1 MKLLKSIK
9 LSVTSVTPTINE
21 INRLLKG
28 YGFTNFQI
36 QEVKDNK
43 NHYQI
48 VRENG
53 ETAKTT
59 LSEGETTFITFLYYM
74 QLIKGSFHP
83 NGITADRVLV
93 FYKIRRSLL
102 DIQKSTY

>member
-1 MKLLKSIK
+1 MEVTYVLFVNISTAFLYSSNLLFTLLISCLYTSSNIHLFLHEKYKTVKKEIVN
-9 LSVTSVTPTINE
+9 LENSVTSVTPTINE

-53 ETAKTT
+53 ETAKT
-59 LSEGETTFITFLYYM
+59 I
-74 QLIKGSFHP
+74 
-83 NGITADRVLV
+83 D
-93 FYKIRRSLL
+93 
-102 DIQKSTY
+102 